1 MVRVD
6 FMRTFLTVV
15 EKGSLKKAAKELGM
29 SISSVSFQINSLE
42 EFYGAKLLKRG
53 VNGVTLTEEGRI
65 ALKNIESVL
74 ESIDETRRLISNL
87 RGEKI
92 TIASG
97 MVGIYVVPQIQT
109 LFKAKYPNIDVRI
122 VLRGAHDCLKKLGGS
137 EADFAIVGDLPE
149 NDLER
154 YYYTEIGKDCLV
166 LIVPPDHPLS
176 RKARVTFDDV
186 LEYPLV
192 MLTED
197 YGITS
202 SLKKALESS
211 GVSIDDFEI
220 GYVVSDFFSQ
230 LHGVSNGMGVAI
242 TSLIASWRA
251 CEVGLVRARRI
262 EGFRSDRSVYFV
274 TTKTLMESEK
284 MREYANFIID
294 NSRKIFSEFLAECQ
308 MSL

>member
-6 FMRTFLTVV
+6 FMKTFLTVV

-53 VNGVTLTEEGRI
+53 VNGVTLTEEGKL
-65 ALKNIESVL
+65 ALKNMENVLDSIE
-74 ESIDETRRLISNL
+74 ETRKLISNL
-87 RGEKI
+87 KGEKL

-109 LFKAKYPNIDVRI
+109 LFKAKYPNIDIKV

-149 NDLER
+149 VDLDR
-154 YYYTEIGKDCLV
+154 YYFTEIGKDCLV

-176 RKARVTFDDV
+176 KKPKVTFEDIKK
-186 LEYPLV
+186 YPLV

-211 GVSIDDFEI
+211 GIDINEFDI
-220 GYVVSDFFSQ
+220 GYIVSDFFSQ
-230 LHGVSNGMGVAI
+230 LHGVSNGIGVAI

-262 EGFRSDRSVYFV
+262 EGFKSDRKVYFV
-274 TTKTLMESEK
+274 TTKTIMGSEK
-284 MREYANFIID
+284 MREYAKFIIE
-294 NSRKIFSEFLAECQ
+294 NSRKIFSEFLAECEL
-308 MSL
+308 SL

>member
-149 NDLER
+149 NDLDR

-176 RKARVTFDDV
+176 KKARVTFDDV
-186 LEYPLV
+186 LKYPLV

-262 EGFRSDRSVYFV
+262 EGFKSDRSVYFV

>member
-1 MVRVD
+1 MVRID

-149 NDLER
+149 SDLDR

-166 LIVPPDHPLS
+166 LIIPPDHPLS

-186 LEYPLV
+186 LKYPLV

-262 EGFRSDRSVYFV
+262 EGFKSDRSVYFV

-308 MSL
+308 TSL

>member
-1 MVRVD
+1 M
-6 FMRTFLTVV
+6 
-15 EKGSLKKAAKELGM
+15 
-29 SISSVSFQINSLE
+29 
-42 EFYGAKLLKRG
+42 
-53 VNGVTLTEEGRI
+53 
-65 ALKNIESVL
+65 
-74 ESIDETRRLISNL
+74 
-87 RGEKI
+87 
-92 TIASG
+92 
-97 MVGIYVVPQIQT
+97 
-109 LFKAKYPNIDVRI
+109 
-122 VLRGAHDCLKKLGGS
+122 
-137 EADFAIVGDLPE
+137 
-149 NDLER
+149 
-154 YYYTEIGKDCLV
+154 
-166 LIVPPDHPLS
+166 
-176 RKARVTFDDV
+176 

-262 EGFRSDRSVYFV
+262 EGFRSYRSVYFV

-294 NSRKIFSEFLAECQ
+294 NSRKIFSEFIAECQ

>member
-1 MVRVD
+1 MVRID

-53 VNGVTLTEEGRI
+53 VNGVTLTEEGKV
-65 ALKNIESVL
+65 ALKNMESVL

-109 LFKAKYPNIDVRI
+109 LFKAKYPNVDVRI

-284 MREYANFIID
+284 MKEYANFIID
-294 NSRKIFSEFLAECQ
+294 NSRKIFSEFIAECQ

>member
-1 MVRVD
+1 MVRID
-6 FMRTFLTVV
+6 FMKTFLTVV
-15 EKGSLKKAAKELGM
+15 DKGSLKKAAKELGM

-53 VNGVTLTEEGRI
+53 VNGVTLTEEGKI
-65 ALKNIESVL
+65 ALKNMENVLDSIE
-74 ESIDETRRLISNL
+74 ETKKLISNL

-109 LFKAKYPNIDVRI
+109 LFKAKYPNIDIKV

-149 NDLER
+149 SDLER
-154 YYYTEIGKDCLV
+154 FYYTEIGKDCLV

-176 RKARVTFDDV
+176 KKPRVTFEDIM
-186 LEYPLV
+186 EYPLV

-202 SLKKALESS
+202 SLKKALEIS
-211 GVSIDDFEI
+211 GVSLNDFEI
-220 GYVVSDFFSQ
+220 GYTVSDFFSQ
-230 LHGVSNGMGVAI
+230 LHGVSNGIGVAI

-262 EGFRSDRSVYFV
+262 EGFKSDRSVYFV

-284 MREYANFIID
+284 MREYAKFIVE
-294 NSRKIFSEFLAECQ
+294 NSRKIFSEFLAECEL
-308 MSL
+308 SL

>member
-1 MVRVD
+1 MVRID
-6 FMRTFLTVV
+6 FMKTFLTVV

-53 VNGVTLTEEGRI
+53 VNGVTLTEEGKI
-65 ALKNIESVL
+65 ALKNMENVLDSIE
-74 ESIDETRRLISNL
+74 ETKKLISNL

-109 LFKAKYPNIDVRI
+109 LFKAKYPNIDIKV

-149 NDLER
+149 SDLER
-154 YYYTEIGKDCLV
+154 FYYTEIGKDCLV

-176 RKARVTFDDV
+176 KKPRVTFEDIM
-186 LEYPLV
+186 EYPLV

-211 GVSIDDFEI
+211 GVSLNDFEI
-220 GYVVSDFFSQ
+220 GYTVSDFFSQ
-230 LHGVSNGMGVAI
+230 LHGVSNGIGVAI

-262 EGFRSDRSVYFV
+262 EGFKSDRSVYFV

-284 MREYANFIID
+284 MREYAKFIIE
-294 NSRKIFSEFLAECQ
+294 NSRKIFSEFLAECEL
-308 MSL
+308 SL